1 MEEESPNNYATVE
14 DLSTYW
20 RTITE
25 SETDRAEDLLTLASS
40 RIRVY
45 AAEAGVDIATKI
57 DEDSDYV
64 NTVKWVVMEA
74 VKRALATPTDI
85 PPVDNY
91 SQSAGPYSENYRFT
105 NPSGD
110 LWFKKSE
117 LKALGISGKQMA
129 DSITPNTRRNIYG
142 E

>member
-1 MEEESPNNYATVE
+1 MEESPNNYATVA
-14 DLSTYW
+14 DLSVYW
-20 RTITE
+20 RPIET
-25 SETDRAEDLLTLASS
+25 SETARAEDLLTLASS
-40 RIRVY
+40 RLRIY
-45 AAEAGVDIATKI
+45 ASEAGVDLDA
-57 DEDSDYV
+57 EVAASVDYA
-64 NTVKWVVMEA
+64 NTAKWVVMEA

-91 SQSAGPYSENYRFT
+91 SQAAGPYSENYRFT

-117 LKALGISGKQMA
+117 LKALGISGKQIA
-129 DSITPNTRRNIYG
+129 DSITPNTRRDIYG